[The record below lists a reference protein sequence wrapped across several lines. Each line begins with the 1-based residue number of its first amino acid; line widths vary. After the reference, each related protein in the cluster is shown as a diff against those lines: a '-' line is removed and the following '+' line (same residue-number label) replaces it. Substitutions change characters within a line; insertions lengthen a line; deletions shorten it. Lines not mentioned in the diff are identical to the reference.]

1 MGAAREE
8 GRLTVDFD
16 FSAAQYELRDEARR
30 FLAKECTTDHVREFI
45 DDPSGWSRGLWK
57 QIADLGWMA
66 LPFPE
71 EFGGLGQGFLD
82 LVLLLEELG
91 AAVAPVPFLSSVV
104 LSGYP
109 ILRHGSDEQ
118 KQRWLPDIASGDR
131 VAAAVLPFF
140 EHDVDTIPIRAD
152 GNRLTGDRSHVLDA
166 PAADLLVVAA
176 GDGETHRWF
185 VVEEGFEVRP
195 QQAYDRTRPLGAVTL
210 DGVEATPLEIPI
222 QHRFRYFVVAVCAE
236 MLGVAQRLLDMTV
249 QYAKEREQFGRPI
262 GGFQLTQAKL
272 ADMAVELHKGILLAH
287 HLGRRMD
294 AGRLRPEQVSF
305 GKLNNVRE
313 AIEICRTART
323 ILGAN
328 GISLEYPVMRHATNL
343 ESVLTYEGTVE
354 MHQLVLGKALTGLDA
369 FR

>member
-1 MGAAREE
+1 M
-8 GRLTVDFD
+8 DFD
-16 FSAAQYELRDEARR
+16 FSPAQYELRDEARR
-30 FLAKECTTDHVREFI
+30 FLQKECTSEHVREFI
-45 DDPSGWSRGLWK
+45 DDPTGWSRGLWK

-262 GGFQLTQAKL
+262 GGFQAVKHKC
-272 ADMAVELHKGILLAH
+272 AEMAVELEAARSATLYAAWATETDAEDADVAVSIAKSSCGDWLGHLAGEALQIHGGIGYTWEHDLHLYLRRMKSLEALCGDAPYH
-287 HLGRRMD
+287 RERLGRLID
-294 AGRLRPEQVSF
+294 L
-305 GKLNNVRE
+305 
-313 AIEICRTART
+313 
-323 ILGAN
+323 
-328 GISLEYPVMRHATNL
+328 
-343 ESVLTYEGTVE
+343 
-354 MHQLVLGKALTGLDA
+354 
-369 FR
+369 